1 MLFKKKENDI
11 LLVVGLGN
19 PDSEYENTRH
29 NIGFDAVDLLCEKFG
44 ATPFRLKHKA
54 LISECKIKNKRI
66 MVAKPQTYMNLS
78 GQSVGEISRFY
89 KIPLENIIV
98 IFDDISLDV
107 GNIRIRRNGTHGGHN
122 GMKNISEHLSSN
134 DIARIKIGVG
144 KKPHPEYDLKD
155 WVLSKFKTEEME
167 NKEKALCKAV
177 LAVEE
182 MVTGSID
189 KAMNK
194 YNS

>member
-1 MLFKKKENDI
+1 MLFKKKDNDM

-19 PDSEYENTRH
+19 PDSEYDNTRH
-29 NIGFDAVDLLCEKFG
+29 NIGFDAVDLLCKKFC

-78 GQSVGEISRFY
+78 GEAVGEISRFY
-89 KIPLENIIV
+89 KIPLQNIII

-155 WVLSKFKTEEME
+155 WVLSKFKTDEMAD
-167 NKEKALCKAV
+167 KEKALEKAV
-177 LAVEE
+177 LAIEE

>member
-1 MLFKKKENDI
+1 
-11 LLVVGLGN
+11 
-19 PDSEYENTRH
+19 
-29 NIGFDAVDLLCEKFG
+29 
-44 ATPFRLKHKA
+44 
-54 LISECKIKNKRI
+54 
-66 MVAKPQTYMNLS
+66 
-78 GQSVGEISRFY
+78 
-89 KIPLENIIV
+89 
-98 IFDDISLDV
+98 
-107 GNIRIRRNGTHGGHN
+107 
-122 GMKNISEHLSSN
+122 MKNISEHLSSN

-155 WVLSKFKTEEME
+155 WVLSKFKPEEKE
-167 NKEKALCKAV
+167 NKEKALEKAV

>member
-1 MLFKKKENDI
+1 MLFKKKENDV

-19 PDSEYENTRH
+19 PDSEYDNTRH
-29 NIGFDAVDLLCEKFG
+29 NIGFDAVDLLCKKFG
-44 ATPFRLKHKA
+44 TTPFRAKHKA
-54 LISECKIKNKRI
+54 LIGECKIKDKRI

-78 GQSVGEISRFY
+78 GESVGEIVRFY
-89 KIPLENIIV
+89 KIPLMNIIV

-155 WVLSKFKTEEME
+155 WVLSKFKPDEME
-167 NKEKALCKAV
+167 NKEKALQKAV